1 MPFIPHTA
9 ADIASMMAVVGVA
22 DIDELFDEIPANL
35 LSGEPAAWH
44 AEGMSEM
51 EMLRRM
57 EERARADETG
67 PCFLGAGAYDHH
79 IPSAVWDI
87 ASRGEFMTAYTPY
100 QAEASQGTLQLV
112 YEFQTMMAELTGLD
126 VCNASVYDGGSGL
139 AEAILMAVR
148 AGERRSRGRPA
159 GERRSVALAGAVHPH
174 YVAAARN
181 IVRQQDIEIVQLP
194 YGADGLADAALLSQ
208 LPEPPAAVV
217 AQQPNFFGLLE
228 NVDAVTDQAHE
239 CGALTVACVNPLTL
253 GLLKPP
259 ADWGASGAD
268 IVCGDGQ
275 PLGIPMASGGP
286 SFGFICTRQSLVR
299 QMPGRIVGGTRDLD
313 GKPGFTLTLQARE
326 QHIRR
331 AKATSN
337 ICTNQGLLVTA
348 ATVYMSLLGPEGL
361 RNVAAAC
368 HARTRDLVA
377 ALGMPQRFGAP
388 YFHECVLRLPG
399 NKRLRG
405 APATGDGYSMV
416 DERGRARSLQ
426 PGSARGYPS
435 QETAQ
440 AAGAGCGALGRPAQA
455 VVEALAARGILGG
468 LALGPYFSD
477 LTDCLLVCATEK
489 RTAKD
494 IRQFADALKALS

>member
-1 MPFIPHTA
+1 MPFIPHTE
-9 ADIASMMAVVGVA
+9 ADVASMLAVVGVS
-22 DIDELFDEIPANL
+22 DIEDLFDEIPANL
-35 LSGEPAAWH
+35 LAGDDREALARG
-44 AEGMSEM
+44 EGMSEM
-51 EMLRRM
+51 DMLRRLQ
-57 EERARADETG
+57 ERARADETG

-112 YEFQTMMAELTGLD
+112 YEFQTMMAELTGMD

-139 AEAILMAVR
+139 AETILMAVR

-159 GERRSVALAGAVHPH
+159 GTRRCVALAGAVHPL

-181 IVRQQDIEIVQLP
+181 IVRHQGIEIVQLP
-194 YGADGLADAALLSQ
+194 HGEDGLADPDLVARI
-208 LPEPPAAVV
+208 PEPPVAVV

-228 NVDAVTDQAHE
+228 DVDGLTDQAHE
-239 CGALTVACVNPLTL
+239 CGALAIACVNPLTL

-259 ADWGASGAD
+259 ADWGADGAD

-299 QMPGRIVGGTRDLD
+299 QLPGRIVGRTRDLD

-348 ATVYMSLLGPEGL
+348 ATIYLSLLGPEGL

-368 HARTRDLVA
+368 HARTRELVA
-377 ALGMPQRFGAP
+377 SLGLPRRFDAP
-388 YFHECVLRLPG
+388 YFHECVLRL
-399 NKRLRG
+399 
-405 APATGDGYSMV
+405 
-416 DERGRARSLQ
+416 
-426 PGSARGYPS
+426 
-435 QETAQ
+435 
-440 AAGAGCGALGRPAQA
+440 GRPARP
-455 VVEALAARGILGG
+455 VVEALAARGVLAG
-468 LALGPYFSD
+468 LALGPYFND
-477 LTDCLLVCATEK
+477 LDDCLLACATEK
-489 RTAKD
+489 RTAED
-494 IRQFADALKALS
+494 MRLFADALKAVS

>member
-1 MPFIPHTA
+1 MPFIPHTQT
-9 ADIASMMAVVGVA
+9 DVASMLAVVGA
-22 DIDELFDEIPANL
+22 ANIDELFDEIPANL
-35 LSGEPAAWH
+35 LNRIPDSGQDDGEPGARLPA
-44 AEGMSEM
+44 GLSEM
-51 EMLRRM
+51 EMLRRLA
-57 EERARADETG
+57 ERARADETG

-112 YEFQTMMAELTGLD
+112 YEFQTMMSELTGMD

-139 AEAILMAVR
+139 AETILMAVR
-148 AGERRSRGRPA
+148 SAGGRGRRRA
-159 GERRSVALAGAVHPH
+159 SGERRSVALAGAVHPL

-181 IVRQQDIEIVQLP
+181 IVRHQGIEIAQLP
-194 YGADGLADAALLSQ
+194 HCENGLADPNLLADLSD
-208 LPEPPAAVV
+208 PPAAVV
-217 AQQPNFFGLLE
+217 VQQPNFFGLLE
-228 NVDAVTDQAHE
+228 DVDGITDQAHE
-239 CGALTVACVNPLTL
+239 CGALTIGCVNPLTL

-259 ADWGASGAD
+259 AAWGAAGAD

-299 QMPGRIVGGTRDLD
+299 QLPGRIVGRTRDLD

-348 ATVYMSLLGPEGL
+348 ATVYLSLLGPEGL
-361 RNVAAAC
+361 RNVASAC
-368 HARTRDLVA
+368 HARTRELVA
-377 ALGMPQRFGAP
+377 ALDLPQRFDAP
-388 YFHECVLRLPG
+388 YFHECVLRLG
-399 NKRLRG
+399 
-405 APATGDGYSMV
+405 
-416 DERGRARSLQ
+416 Q
-426 PGSARGYPS
+426 
-435 QETAQ
+435 
-440 AAGAGCGALGRPAQA
+440 PAQP

-468 LALGPYFSD
+468 LALGPYFGD
-477 LTDCLLVCATEK
+477 LSDCLLVCATEK
-489 RTAKD
+489 RTPRD
-494 IRQFADALKALS
+494 IRQFVDAFEDAVKKAA

>member
-22 DIDELFDEIPANL
+22 EIDELFDEIPADL
-35 LSGEPAAWH
+35 LGNRDDSKPAAGH
-44 AEGMSEM
+44 ATGMSEM
-51 EMLRRM
+51 EMLRHL
-57 EERARADETG
+57 EERSRADETG
-67 PCFLGAGAYDHH
+67 PCFIGAGAYDHH

-112 YEFQTMMAELTGLD
+112 YEFQTMMAELTGMD

-148 AGERRSRGRPA
+148 AGERRSRRSSA
-159 GERRSVALAGAVHPH
+159 GERRSVALAGAVHPL

-181 IVRQQDIEIVQLP
+181 IVRQQGIEIVQLP
-194 YGADGLADAALLSQ
+194 HGEDGLADADLLTR

-217 AQQPNFFGLLE
+217 VQQPNFFGLLE
-228 NVDAVTDQAHE
+228 HVDAVTEKTHE
-239 CGALTVACVNPLTL
+239 CGALTIACVNPLTL

-259 ADWGASGAD
+259 ADWGAGGAD

-299 QMPGRIVGGTRDLD
+299 QMPGRIVGRTRDLD

-348 ATVYMSLLGPEGL
+348 ATIYLSLLGPEGL

-368 HARTRDLVA
+368 HARTRELVA
-377 ALGMPQRFGAP
+377 ALDQPQRFDAP
-388 YFHECVLRLPG
+388 YFHECVLH
-399 NKRLRG
+399 
-405 APATGDGYSMV
+405 
-416 DERGRARSLQ
+416 
-426 PGSARGYPS
+426 
-435 QETAQ
+435 
-440 AAGAGCGALGRPAQA
+440 LGRPAQA
-455 VVEALAARGILGG
+455 VVEALAAQGILGG

-489 RTAKD
+489 RTPED
-494 IRQFADALKALS
+494 IRQFAAALKAL

>member
-1 MPFIPHTA
+1 
-9 ADIASMMAVVGVA
+9 MMAVVGVA

-35 LSGEPAAWH
+35 LGEPAAWH
-44 AEGMSEM
+44 AVGMSEM

-79 IPSAVWDI
+79 IPSAVWDL

-112 YEFQTMMAELTGLD
+112 YEFQTMMAELTGMD

-159 GERRSVALAGAVHPH
+159 GGRRSVALAGAVHPH

-181 IVRQQDIEIVQLP
+181 IVRHQDIEIVQLP
-194 YGADGLADAALLSQ
+194 YGEDGLADAALLSQ

-239 CGALTVACVNPLTL
+239 CGALTIACVNPLTL

-368 HARTRDLVA
+368 HARTRELVA
-377 ALGMPQRFGAP
+377 ALDMPQRFGGTP
-388 YFHECVLRLPG
+388 YFHECVLHL
-399 NKRLRG
+399 
-405 APATGDGYSMV
+405 A
-416 DERGRARSLQ
+416 
-426 PGSARGYPS
+426 
-435 QETAQ
+435 
-440 AAGAGCGALGRPAQA
+440 RPAQA
-455 VVEALAARGILGG
+455 VVEALVARGILGG

>member
-1 MPFIPHTA
+1 MPFIPHTK
-9 ADIASMMAVVGVA
+9 ADVASMLAVVGAA

-35 LSGEPAAWH
+35 LARDSGDGDAA
-44 AEGMSEM
+44 GLTEM
-51 EMLRRM
+51 ETLRRM
-57 EERARADETG
+57 VERARADETG

-112 YEFQTMMAELTGLD
+112 YEFQTMMSELTGMD

-148 AGERRSRGRPA
+148 AGERRAPGGRAGGRRRASRS
-159 GERRSVALAGAVHPH
+159 RRVFLAGAVNPL

-181 IVRQQDIEIVQLP
+181 IVGQQGIEISQLP
-194 YGADGLADAALLSQ
+194 HGDNGLADPGLLKD
-208 LPEPPAAVV
+208 LAEPPAAVV
-217 AQQPNFFGLLE
+217 VQQPNFFGLLE
-228 NVDAVTDQAHE
+228 DVDPVTDQAHE
-239 CGALTVACVNPLTL
+239 CGALTIACVNPLTL
-253 GLLKPP
+253 GLLKAP
-259 ADWGASGAD
+259 ADWGDDGAD
-268 IVCGDGQ
+268 IACGDGQ

-299 QMPGRIVGGTRDLD
+299 QLPGRIVGRTRDLD

-337 ICTNQGLLVTA
+337 ICTNQGLLVTG
-348 ATVYMSLLGPEGL
+348 ATIYLSLLGPEGL
-361 RNVAAAC
+361 RNVASAC

-377 ALGMPQRFGAP
+377 ALGLPRRFDTP
-388 YFHECVLRLPG
+388 YFHECVLRLG
-399 NKRLRG
+399 
-405 APATGDGYSMV
+405 
-416 DERGRARSLQ
+416 Q
-426 PGSARGYPS
+426 
-435 QETAQ
+435 
-440 AAGAGCGALGRPAQA
+440 PAQP

-477 LTDCLLVCATEK
+477 LADCLLVCATEK
-489 RTAKD
+489 RTARE
-494 IRQFADALKALS
+494 IRQFADTLRDAARKAA

>member
-9 ADIASMMAVVGVA
+9 ADMASMMAVVGVA

-35 LSGEPAAWH
+35 LGEPAAWH
-44 AEGMSEM
+44 AVGMSEM

-79 IPSAVWDI
+79 IPSAVWDL

-112 YEFQTMMAELTGLD
+112 YEFQTMMAELTGMD

-148 AGERRSRGRPA
+148 TGERRSRRRSA
-159 GERRSVALAGAVHPH
+159 GGRRSVALAGAVHPH

-181 IVRQQDIEIVQLP
+181 IVRHQDIEIVQLP
-194 YGADGLADAALLSQ
+194 YGEDGLADAALLGQ

-239 CGALTVACVNPLTL
+239 CGALTIACVNPLTL

-377 ALGMPQRFGAP
+377 ALDMPQRFGAP
-388 YFHECVLRLPG
+388 YFHECVLHL
-399 NKRLRG
+399 
-405 APATGDGYSMV
+405 A
-416 DERGRARSLQ
+416 
-426 PGSARGYPS
+426 
-435 QETAQ
+435 
-440 AAGAGCGALGRPAQA
+440 RPAQA

>member
-9 ADIASMMAVVGVA
+9 SDIASMMAVVGVA
-22 DIDELFDEIPANL
+22 DIDELFDEIPADL
-35 LSGEPAAWH
+35 LGNQDDNKPGAGH
-44 AEGMSEM
+44 ATGISEM
-51 EMLRRM
+51 EMLRHM

-112 YEFQTMMAELTGLD
+112 YEFQTMMAELTGMD

-148 AGERRSRGRPA
+148 SGERRSRRKSA
-159 GERRSVALAGAVHPH
+159 GERRSVALAGAVHPL

-181 IVRQQDIEIVQLP
+181 IVRQQGIEIVQVP
-194 YGADGLADAALLSQ
+194 HGEDGQADADLLTR

-217 AQQPNFFGLLE
+217 VQQPNFFGLLE
-228 NVDAVTDQAHE
+228 NVDAVTEKARE
-239 CGALTVACVNPLTL
+239 FGALTIACVNPLTL
-253 GLLKPP
+253 GLLKAPS
-259 ADWGASGAD
+259 DWGDSGAD

-275 PLGIPMASGGP
+275 SLGIPMASGGP

-299 QMPGRIVGGTRDLD
+299 QMPGRIVGRTRDLG

-348 ATVYMSLLGPEGL
+348 ATIYLSLLGPAGL

-368 HARTRDLVA
+368 HARTRELVA
-377 ALGMPQRFGAP
+377 ALELPQRFDSP
-388 YFHECVLRLPG
+388 YFHECVLH
-399 NKRLRG
+399 
-405 APATGDGYSMV
+405 V
-416 DERGRARSLQ
+416 
-426 PGSARGYPS
+426 
-435 QETAQ
+435 
-440 AAGAGCGALGRPAQA
+440 GRPAQA
-455 VVEALAARGILGG
+455 VVEALAAHGILGG

-477 LTDCLLVCATEK
+477 LADCLLVCATEK
-489 RTAKD
+489 RTPED
-494 IRQFADALKALS
+494 ISQFADALKAL

>member
-1 MPFIPHTA
+1 MPFIPHTR
-9 ADIASMMAVVGVA
+9 ADVSSMLAVVGAA

-35 LSGEPAAWH
+35 LEGNHEAGH
-44 AEGMSEM
+44 ARGMSEM
-51 EMLRRM
+51 EMLRLM

-100 QAEASQGTLQLV
+100 QAEASQGSLQLI
-112 YEFQTMMAELTGLD
+112 YEFQSMMAELTGMD

-148 AGERRSRGRPA
+148 AGERQSRRKKA
-159 GERRSVALAGAVHPH
+159 GARRSVAVAGAVHPL

-181 IVRQQDIEIVQLP
+181 IVRHQGIEVTDLP
-194 YGADGLADAALLSQ
+194 RGDDGLLDPDAVNGLSD
-208 LPEPPAAVV
+208 PPAAVV
-217 AQQPNFFGLLE
+217 LQQPNFFGLLE
-228 NVDAVTDQAHE
+228 HVDEVTDQAHE
-239 CGALTVACVNPLTL
+239 CGALAIACVNPLTL
-253 GLLKPP
+253 GLLKAP
-259 ADWGASGAD
+259 ADWGTLGAD
-268 IVCGDGQ
+268 IACGDGQ

-286 SFGFICTRQSLVR
+286 SFGFICTRHALVR
-299 QMPGRIVGGTRDLD
+299 QMPGRIVGRTQDLE
-313 GKPGFTLTLQARE
+313 GNTGFTLTLQARE

-348 ATVYMSLLGPEGL
+348 ATVYLSLLGPEGL

-368 HARTRDLVA
+368 HARTRELVA
-377 ALGMPQRFGAP
+377 ALDIPQRFDAP
-388 YFHECVLRLPG
+388 YFHECVLRP
-399 NKRLRG
+399 
-405 APATGDGYSMV
+405 
-416 DERGRARSLQ
+416 
-426 PGSARGYPS
+426 
-435 QETAQ
+435 
-440 AAGAGCGALGRPAQA
+440 GRPPQA
-455 VVEALAARGILGG
+455 VVDALAARGILGG

-489 RTAKD
+489 RTAGD
-494 IRQFADALKALS
+494 IRQFADAMGELG